1 MLKTMQIL
9 KISPKG
15 QITIPKRLRK
25 LCKTGSFAL
34 DVTGQ
39 TIVLRPIEIKI
50 VHDDLENFSALAK
63 KSFEFWN
70 NEQDDIY
77 QKFYK
82 QK

>member
-1 MLKTMQIL
+1 MLETMQIV

-34 DVTGQ
+34 DVTGK

-50 VHDDLENFSALAK
+50 IHDDLENFSALAE
-63 KSFEFWN
+63 KSLDFWN

-77 QKFYK
+77 QKFYNK
-82 QK
+82 K

>member
-1 MLKTMQIL
+1 MLEIMQIV

-34 DVTGQ
+34 DVTGHA
-39 TIVLRPIEIKI
+39 IVLRPIEIKI
-50 VHDDLENFSALAK
+50 INDDLENFSALGE

-77 QKFYK
+77 QKFYNK
-82 QK
+82 K